1 MNPLTR
7 RAERWADE
15 ARRLGRIA
23 RNEDAPR
30 RIIGYLHD
38 LGCKPWK
45 GCECEVVVVYGDDDD
60 EE

>member
-23 RNEDAPR
+23 RNEPPPPR
-30 RIIGYLHD
+30 CDCAKCQLERLIAS
-38 LGCKPWK
+38 CK
-45 GCECEVVVVYGDDDD
+45 GEVRA
-60 EE
+60 